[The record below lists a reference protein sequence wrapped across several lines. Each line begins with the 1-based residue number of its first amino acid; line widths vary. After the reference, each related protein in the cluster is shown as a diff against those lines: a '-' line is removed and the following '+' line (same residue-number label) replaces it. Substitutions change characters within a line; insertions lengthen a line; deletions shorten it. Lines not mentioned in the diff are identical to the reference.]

1 MGGRRG
7 GGIVWW
13 CVSRRAALAV
23 AVVLVACLLLGPGAV
38 KAPAQTADPQTDE
51 QAVQFDLTPELVTK
65 PQETT
70 TTSPVPE
77 PSDVPEAA
85 SPTSTVAAP
94 PPQQP
99 SSIRSGEGSAQLQEP
114 AMKKAEVAKA
124 CDAPE
129 ARRLPISSMLGLPGS
144 VGGGAT
150 SNWGVLLLAVALAS
164 GAVALLVWWRRS
176 SRGKSEP
183 RDALETVSTV
193 VALISTVVGLGVTF
207 VPSIGIDQPPAPE
220 TQMAVREAY
229 ARITHGEYARKTGT
243 SKGMSKEDQ
252 REVGNVIWVELQ
264 LKGYADKGLRL
275 QYGSYRAGAGAALL
289 PGTTREID
297 LTAKRDDIE
306 TTFVP
311 LWIGYPRRING
322 LKRFEGQLRLID
334 PQGHILQMAATGP
347 MGASAIRY
355 ACYGRGH

>member
-1 MGGRRG
+1 VRWVLSGH
-7 GGIVWW
+7 
-13 CVSRRAALAV
+13 RAALTCA
-23 AVVLVACLLLGPGAV
+23 AIALVLVASLSLGPGAAR
-38 KAPAQTADPQTDE
+38 APGQTADPQTDE

-70 TTSPVPE
+70 PAPVPE

-94 PPQQP
+94 PKQQAP
-99 SSIRSGEGSAQLQEP
+99 SIRSGVGSAQLQEP
-114 AMKKAEVAKA
+114 AAKKQEVAKA
-124 CDAPE
+124 CKAQ
-129 ARRLPISSMLGLPGS
+129 AQRLPISSMLGLPGS
-144 VGGGAT
+144 VGGGDR
-150 SNWGVLLLAVALAS
+150 SNWGLLLLAVALAS
-164 GAVALLVWWRRS
+164 GAVALLVWRRRS
-176 SRGKSEP
+176 SRAGSEP
-183 RDALETVSTV
+183 RDSLETVSTL
-193 VALISTVVGLGVTF
+193 VALISTVVGLAVTF

-264 LKGYADKGLRL
+264 VKGYANKPLRL

-297 LTAKRDDIE
+297 LGAKRDDIQ
-306 TTFVP
+306 TTFAP
-311 LWIGYPRRING
+311 LWIGYPRRTNG

-334 PQGHILQMAATGP
+334 PQGHLLQMAATGP
-347 MGASAIRY
+347 MGASPIRY
-355 ACYGRGH
+355 AC